1 VPIVSVEEIAVVA
14 HQMYARRL
22 AQVERLTVELTA
34 ATTPEEAAAVR
45 AMVREMEA
53 DLARLDASVV
63 NLERY
68 AVITRIG
75 H

>member
-1 VPIVSVEEIAVVA
+1 MPIVSVEEIAVVA